1 NDTLIGGAGNDTLTG
16 GGHNDHFVF
25 SGAFGNDI
33 IMDMN
38 EGSDIRDVIEI
49 NGFGSSFDSFDEISP
64 PPRKSAPTPS
74 STLTAIRSPSS
85 ASTRATFT
93 PTISSSARA

>member
-1 NDTLIGGAGNDTLTG
+1 R
-16 GGHNDHFVF
+16 FVF

-49 NGFGSSFDSFDEISP
+49 NGFGSSFDSFDEIL
-64 PPRKSAPTPS
+64 AAATQVGADTVININGNTI
-74 STLTAIRSPSS
+74 TLVGIDKGNLHANDFI
-85 ASTRATFT
+85 FG
-93 PTISSSARA
+93 